1 MAVAGSVERPG
12 AGQPDTND
20 LLVNRKHMPF
30 ELDGGI
36 AARARIGLIVLATDH
51 TIEHEFRQLLQIP
64 GVAFYE
70 TRIENAPEIN
80 PTTLAAM
87 EAGLAGAARV
97 ILPGIPLDVVA
108 YGCTSAS
115 VVIGEEKVFER
126 IREARPGVKCT
137 TPVTALQAAMK
148 AMGGKR
154 IALLT
159 PYIDSVNRRFKTY
172 LEARGI
178 EVPVIGSFNHED
190 DNEVARISTAS
201 IHAAALE
208 LGRHPAVDAVFIS
221 CTSLRVAAIAEGLE
235 QELGKPVTSSN
246 HAMAWHCLRLAGI
259 SEPIDGWGRLFRV

>member
-1 MAVAGSVERPG
+1 MTVTDIAERP
-12 AGQPDTND
+12 D
-20 LLVNRKHMPF
+20 LLVNRTHMPF
-30 ELDGGI
+30 KLDGGI

-51 TIEHEFRQLLQIP
+51 TIEHEFGQLMQIP
-64 GVAFYE
+64 GVAFYA

-87 EAGLAGAARV
+87 EQGLAGAARV

-115 VVIGEEKVFER
+115 VVIGEEKVFAR
-126 IREARPGVKCT
+126 IHEARPDAKCT
-137 TPVTALQAAMK
+137 TPITALQAGLK
-148 AMGGKR
+148 ALGGRR

-172 LEARGI
+172 LEARGV
-178 EVPVIGSFNHED
+178 EVPVVGSFNHED
-190 DNEVARISTAS
+190 DNEVARISTES

-208 LGRHPAVDAVFIS
+208 LGRHPAVDAVFVS
-221 CTSLRVAAIAEGLE
+221 CTSLRVAAIADRLE

-259 SEPIDGWGRLFRV
+259 AESIPGWGRLFRV

>member
-1 MAVAGSVERPG
+1 MAAVESAAVEAVG
-12 AGQPDTND
+12 GEI
-20 LLVNRKHMPF
+20 LVNRMHMPF
-30 ELDGGI
+30 VLDDGI

-51 TIEHEFRQLLQIP
+51 TIEHEFRQLMQIP
-64 GVAFYE
+64 GVAFFE

-87 EAGLAGAARV
+87 EQGLAGAARV

-137 TPVTALQAAMK
+137 TPVTALRAGLQALGA
-148 AMGGKR
+148 KR

-172 LEARGI
+172 LEARG
-178 EVPVIGSFNHED
+178 VPVPVMGSFNHED
-190 DNEVARISTAS
+190 DNEVARISERS
-201 IHAAALE
+201 IYDAALE
-208 LGRHPAVDAVFIS
+208 LGRHPSVDAVFVS
-221 CTSLRVAAIAEGLE
+221 CTSLRVAGIAERLE

-259 SEPIDGWGRLFRV
+259 TEPIDGWGRLFRV